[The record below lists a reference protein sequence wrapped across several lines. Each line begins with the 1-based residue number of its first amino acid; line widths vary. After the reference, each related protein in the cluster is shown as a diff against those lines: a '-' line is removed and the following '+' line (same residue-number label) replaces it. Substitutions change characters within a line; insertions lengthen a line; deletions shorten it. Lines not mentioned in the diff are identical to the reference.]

1 MCGSPLTNP
10 AGPHVEKTAP
20 QVFIPL
26 KGGKVGAKD
35 KNIRKLNTCGLSF
48 NISGDAIWE
57 VFSFR
62 NTWEVYLNIT
72 ITVVFI
78 PARNPRKKGSVL

>member
-48 NISGDAIWE
+48 NISRDAIPE
-57 VFSFR
+57 YMGSLSQYYNNR
-62 NTWEVYLNIT
+62 
-72 ITVVFI
+72 VVFI